1 MTETI
6 VQENIPPVEQKII
19 YPYVSLHNYTNFS
32 IFKSLIKPAELFKR
46 AKELGMKAIAV
57 TDMGT
62 CAGLW
67 DAWKESKSDIKL
79 IAGCT
84 FNFVDDVANKE
95 SRLRNI
101 VLIAKNAVGYRNL
114 LTLSKL
120 GYDNFIIA
128 RKNPCPLIDWNL
140 LEAHREGLICL
151 TGDSSGI
158 ISRLLNDKN
167 FEEAEIQAKRLKDIF
182 GADLAL
188 ELQPNALKR
197 ILNNFNEVADQA
209 YTNRQL
215 KKLGEKL
222 GIMLVAAT
230 GSLYVNKEQYQA
242 HDTWLALGSG
252 QPINSGNRLSF
263 NVNDF
268 YMKSGEEVFEFFRR
282 TNGYKAGGTDADGI
296 AFAKQLLLNSVILA
310 KRCEKPE
317 WIDPK
322 YSNPSGKELPEFPVK
337 DQPDYQEFLIWVN
350 KQKNVEH
357 LPEDAKYLRY
367 KCIENYK
374 TMIVANPKYKDVL
387 DIYKKRI
394 IEELDVFEAQ
404 GFSGYML
411 IVGDFL
417 EWARKNNISVGPG
430 RGCVKNDTLVLTENG
445 YKKIIDIN
453 IGDRVYT
460 HTGKLQK
467 VLDKLEYDIDNE
479 DCIRVQSRDSF
490 HDLILTK
497 DHKVFG
503 SKSVLQKYEKNEEFK
518 KIKTE
523 ISGFENPSW
532 IEVNKLNSND
542 AIFTTFPINRKIEKC
557 QVFDLYN
564 FIPENHRAK
573 ITADTE
579 YIYQKTNIY
588 SKYSVRSISRS
599 LKNKGINFEDIRK
612 CKNKEIISVE
622 KQNVISLFLEQFEIT
637 IENWQNLPK
646 FNINK
651 IKRFINFD
659 DDFAYFI
666 GRWMG
671 DGCFHGGQR
680 DSTGIAIAFNSNDHF
695 GIDWFV
701 NYFIK
706 LGFNPIVCKSKTS
719 NAATIAVVHKSL
731 PNLIKY
737 LIPNY
742 TSSYTKHFP
751 INFRNLSDNL
761 IKKIIDGL
769 FDADGTL
776 TEGQKII
783 KTTSYQMVSELRE
796 ALLFLKI
803 KNKIYFHLDNKRY
816 DVKNHDAYTCRYK
829 DTISDQRG
837 YYSKI
842 INVFTEKCNKVYDI
856 SVDEDHSYLTNNY
869 VIHNSAGGSLVAYL
883 LNIHIADPIKYDL
896 FFQRFHSKFK
906 VNSPPDIDSDVSTI
920 DRYKVERY
928 LNEKYGSNH
937 VAHISNYNMMT
948 PKPYVKAIARTF
960 MYGGDR
966 REAVR
971 IGAMLADLLPNEAKT
986 VANIFENSPLLA
998 EYSKKYKELEIYSKE
1013 FGKNPI
1019 AISTHAAGICIS
1031 KRELAGL
1038 IPLRRDR
1045 DGVISLELEK
1055 ERAEENGMVKMDLL
1069 GLTTLD
1075 IIDNTYTL
1083 VKKSNKKIPY
1093 ENFDYESY
1101 DKDTYDLISRGDT
1114 QFIFQLGTSGGT
1126 IDLCKKYQPKS
1137 IEDLAIITTIARPAA
1152 KELREDFFK
1161 VKNGEQEVSYFHPL
1175 LERAF
1180 KKTLGFPLYD
1190 ESLLLLAEDV
1200 AGWDLNEADKL
1211 RKLTKEKGKNPAKA
1225 KKWKE
1230 EFIVNAVE
1238 RKGLKAEIVEGI
1250 WEEIITPYSRYSFNK
1265 SHAVLYSM
1273 ISYHTAY
1280 LKAHYPIEFLVA
1292 NLMQEVT
1299 SGAKIAKD
1307 NISKIKSEIR
1317 KAKINIVP
1325 PDINNSNAVYT
1336 IINEST
1342 IATGLDSLKYMGSD
1356 AIPEILAKRPFTSFE
1371 DFLTRT
1377 DASKVK
1383 APAIQALA
1391 ASGAL
1396 DSFKMPRKQM
1406 FLYAADYKK
1415 KLQVWLKKKPEK
1427 RGEFSYPWPDEGE
1440 WTISEIHALEQFYI
1454 GEGLTGS
1461 KFEVYPGFFTK
1472 NHIHF
1477 NSLSNLLPAPPE
1489 NISEKDLKNYKKKVN
1504 NIQGIVKD
1512 VFEFKI
1518 KKEKSKLFGQTMAKA
1533 TLEDPYGNQVSVT
1546 FFPEKWQY
1554 LHERIKDRNAK
1565 LKFEIGMALSIIGN
1579 VQWFDGNISIIFDEL
1594 QEAKA
1599 APQTPPKLEL
1609 KSKKTVSVRKR
1620 KDDVVDEDMDRQE
1633 LLDEIEEELIE
1644 NGFADLDD
1652 ENEDENTWSD
1662 G

>member
-1 MTETI
+1 MTEEET
-6 VQENIPPVEQKII
+6 VQENIPAVEEKKI

-32 IFKSLIKPAELFKR
+32 IFQSLIKPADLFKR

-57 TDMGT
+57 TDSGV
-62 CAGLW
+62 CSGLW
-67 DAWKESKSDIKL
+67 DSWKESKANGIKL
-79 IAGCT
+79 IVGCT

-128 RKNPCPLIDWNL
+128 RKNPVSRVDWAL
-140 LEAHREGLICL
+140 LETYKEGLICL

-158 ISRLLNDKN
+158 ISRLLNDKK
-167 FEEAEIQAKRLKDIF
+167 FDEAEVQAKRLHDIF
-182 GADLAL
+182 GDDLAL
-188 ELQPNALKR
+188 ELQPNGLKR
-197 ILNNFNEVADQA
+197 VLNNFNEPADQA
-209 YTNRQL
+209 FTNRQL

-222 GIMLVAAT
+222 GIKMVAAT
-230 GSLYVNKEQYQA
+230 GSYYVNKEQYKA

-252 QPINSGNRLSF
+252 QPIGSGNRLSF
-263 NVNDF
+263 DVNDF
-268 YMKSGEEVFEFFRR
+268 YIKSGEEVFNFFAR
-282 TNGYKAGGTDADGI
+282 TYGGE
-296 AFAKQLLLNSVILA
+296 FAKQLLLASVALA
-310 KRCEKPE
+310 KKCEKPE

-337 DQPDYQEFLIWVN
+337 DQEDYQKFLEWVG
-350 KQKNVEH
+350 KQKNVGH

-374 TMIVANPKYKDVL
+374 SMIVANPKYKDVL

-430 RGCVKNDTLVLTENG
+430 RGCQKFDTKILTSNGFKNLC
-445 YKKIIDIN
+445 DIN
-453 IGDRVYT
+453 IGENVFT
-460 HTGKLQK
+460 HSGNLEI
-467 VLDKLEYDIDNE
+467 VLNKFQYNIE
-479 DCIRVQSRDSF
+479 DSENLLKIRTENGF
-490 HDLILTK
+490 KDLVMTK
-497 DHKVFG
+497 DHKIF
-503 SKSVLQKYEKNEEFK
+503 SIKSVETKKYKNARTESTK
-518 KIKTE
+518 TSIK
-523 ISGFENPSW
+523 
-532 IEVNKLNSND
+532 
-542 AIFTTFPINRKIEKC
+542 R
-557 QVFDLYN
+557 
-564 FIPENHRAK
+564 
-573 ITADTE
+573 
-579 YIYQKTNIY
+579 
-588 SKYSVRSISRS
+588 
-599 LKNKGINFEDIRK
+599 FEDIISTPEWIEAQNLSINDYVFSEFPIRKKTFLPQDVDLAQFIECNELLNSSKNGVNVKLTKNNIFRRK
-612 CKNKEIISVE
+612 CII
-622 KQNVISLFLEQFEIT
+622 NRYMAYNDDLLY
-637 IENWQNLPK
+637 LLG
-646 FNINK
+646 
-651 IKRFINFD
+651 RF
-659 DDFAYFI
+659 A
-666 GRWMG
+666 G
-671 DGCFHGGQR
+671 DGWVSSGEK
-680 DSTGIAIAFNSNDHF
+680 SNTTGIAFNTDDII
-695 GIDWFV
+695 GIEKIKNIFE
-701 NYFIK
+701 K
-706 LGFNPIVCKSKTS
+706 LGYNPYFQYFKGKRVLQIIVTNKILSRYFRYIFPDYKQKAITKSFPDFFRY
-719 NAATIAVVHKSL
+719 L
-731 PNLIKY
+731 PNDKLTVFLNGFI
-737 LIPNY
+737 
-742 TSSYTKHFP
+742 
-751 INFRNLSDNL
+751 
-761 IKKIIDGL
+761 
-769 FDADGTL
+769 DADGSINEKRESIDTISL
-776 TEGQKII
+776 KMAL
-783 KTTSYQMVSELRE
+783 QMKE
-796 ALLFLKI
+796 ALLYLKI
-803 KNKIYFHLDNKRY
+803 PSTINVRKPFIRIINNKSYNCKESYKVRFRGLNTNADLKFVRNNGYF
-816 DVKNHDAYTCRYK
+816 
-829 DTISDQRG
+829 
-837 YYSKI
+837 SKI
-842 INVFTEKCNKVYDI
+842 INIEQEKLDKVYDI
-856 SVDEDHSYLTNNY
+856 TVDKDSSYLTTNGI
-869 VIHNSAGGSLVAYL
+869 VHNSAGGSLVAYL
-883 LNIHIADPIKYDL
+883 LGVHIADPIKYDL

-906 VNSPPDIDSDVSTI
+906 VNSPPDIDSDISTA
-920 DRYKVERY
+920 DRYKVEQY
-928 LNEKYGSNH
+928 LNEKYGANH
-937 VAHISNYNMMT
+937 VAHISNFNMMT

-971 IGAMLADLLPNEAKT
+971 IGMMLADTIPNEAKT
-986 VANIFENSPLLA
+986 VANIFENAPLLN
-998 EYSKKYKELEIYSKE
+998 EYSKKYKELAEYSKE

-1031 KRELAGL
+1031 KRELTGL
-1038 IPLRRDR
+1038 MPLRRDR
-1045 DGVISLELEK
+1045 DGVISLEFEK

-1075 IIDNTYTL
+1075 IIDNTYEL
-1083 VKKSNKKIPY
+1083 VKRSNKNIPY

-1101 DKDTYDLISRGDT
+1101 DKDTYDLISKGNT
-1114 QFIFQLGTSGGT
+1114 HFVFQLGTSGGT
-1126 IDLCKKYQPKS
+1126 IELCKKYQPKS
-1137 IEDLAIITTIARPAA
+1137 IEDLAIITTLARPAA
-1152 KELREDFFK
+1152 KELRDDFFK
-1161 VKNGEQEVSYFHPL
+1161 VKNGEQEISYFHPL

-1230 EFIVNAVE
+1230 EFIANAVE
-1238 RKGLKAEIVEGI
+1238 RKGLKSEVAEEI
-1250 WEEIITPYSRYSFNK
+1250 WEEIITPFGKYSFNK

-1292 NLMQEVT
+1292 NLMQEVN

-1307 NISKIKSEIR
+1307 NISKIKEEIR
-1317 KAKINIVP
+1317 KNKINIVP
-1325 PDINNSNAVYT
+1325 PDINSSNAVYT

-1342 IATGLDSLKYMGSD
+1342 IATGLDSLKYMGTD
-1356 AIPEILAKRPFTSFE
+1356 AIPEILEKRPFKSFE

-1383 APAIQALA
+1383 APAIQALSA
-1391 ASGAL
+1391 CGAL
-1396 DSFKMPRKQM
+1396 DSFNMPRKQM

-1477 NSLSNLLPAPPE
+1477 DTFPAILPPPKE
-1489 NISEKDLKNYKKKVN
+1489 TMTEKEKKNYSKSAN
-1504 NIQGIVKD
+1504 NIQGIVKS
-1512 VFEFKI
+1512 VFEFKV
-1518 KKEKSKLFGQTMAKA
+1518 KKENSKIFGQTMAKVI
-1533 TLEDPYGNQVSVT
+1533 LEDPYGVQVNVT

-1554 LHERIKDRNAK
+1554 LHERIKDRNSK

-1579 VQWFDGNISIIFDEL
+1579 IQWFDGNISIIFDEL
-1594 QEAKA
+1594 QEAKG

-1609 KSKKTVSVRKR
+1609 KSKKTASIKKR
-1620 KDDVVDEDMDRQE
+1620 KDDVVDEDMDRE
-1633 LLDEIEEELIE
+1633 TLLEEVEEELIE